1 MMKRRMMPPS
11 STKPIADASYFDR
24 VMMTHF
30 REVNGERPR
39 RRIPSRT
46 KSYWD
51 AVVYGAGIML
61 LLVLLGI
68 FGDIW

>member
-1 MMKRRMMPPS
+1 MGRMPPPS
-11 STKPIADASYFDR
+11 RTKPMDPDASYFSR
-24 VMMTHF
+24 VVRLHF
-30 REVNGERPR
+30 QEINDERPR

-46 KSYWD
+46 KSYFD

>member
-1 MMKRRMMPPS
+1 MKRRLLPPS
-11 STKPIADASYFDR
+11 RTKPMDPDASYFER
-24 VMMTHF
+24 VMRTHF
-30 REVNGERPR
+30 QEINDERPR

-46 KSYWD
+46 KSYFD

>member
-30 REVNGERPR
+30 REVNDGRPR
-39 RRIPSRT
+39 RRISRRA

-51 AVVYGAGIML
+51 ATVYGAGIVL

-68 FGDIW
+68 FSDI

>member
-1 MMKRRMMPPS
+1 MRSRMLPPS
-11 STKPIADASYFDR
+11 RTEPMDPKASYFER

-30 REVNGERPR
+30 REVNDERPR

-46 KSYWD
+46 KSYFD

>member
-1 MMKRRMMPPS
+1 MSRRMLPPS
-11 STKPIADASYFDR
+11 RTKPMADASYFSR
-24 VMMTHF
+24 VVRLHF
-30 REVNGERPR
+30 QEVNDERPR

-46 KSYWD
+46 KSYFD

-61 LLVLLGI
+61 LVLLGI